1 MLSPCLLQFLASERN
16 GRIPPVPRKSTILA
30 ITPMGQR
37 PSPAE
42 AEAEEDMSSGG
53 GNRGR
58 GEGAS
63 DGGGRGEGREA
74 SLADSM
80 VNKLRRF
87 GT

>member
-1 MLSPCLLQFLASERN
+1 MASERN

-42 AEAEEDMSSGG
+42 AEAEAEEDMSSGG
-53 GNRGR
+53 GNRGL

-63 DGGGRGEGREA
+63 DGGDRGEGREA
-74 SLADSM
+74 SLAESM
-80 VNKLRRF
+80 VIKLRRF